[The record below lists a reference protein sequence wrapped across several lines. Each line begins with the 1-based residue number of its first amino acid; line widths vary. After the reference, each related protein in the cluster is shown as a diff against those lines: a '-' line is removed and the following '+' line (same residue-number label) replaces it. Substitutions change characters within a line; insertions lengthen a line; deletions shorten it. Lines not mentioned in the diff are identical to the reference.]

1 VVAIVFGLLLAA
13 GIVSQAV
20 RTSYRAEPGAGR
32 KASTAAPSIITTK
45 SGIEMVL
52 VPGGVFEMGSASG
65 AADEAP
71 VHKVTIS
78 PFLMDRYEVTQEQF
92 AKAELPDPSH
102 FKDPRSPADQVNWSD
117 AARFCNE
124 RSRAEGLQPCYD
136 EKTWRCDFTASGYRL
151 PTEAEWE
158 YACRA
163 GTSTPFSC
171 GDGADLAK
179 FANFADA
186 NLGNLKPWAI
196 RDNTQNDGA
205 VASCDVGRYQPNP
218 WGLCDMH
225 GNVCEWTASAY
236 RPYPYDP
243 QDGRERPGAA
253 DERAVRGGSWDDLP
267 RRCRSAF
274 RLSYQPTQ
282 PVYNVGFR
290 VVVEG

>member
-1 VVAIVFGLLLAA
+1 VTALLLFALPTLA
-13 GIVSQAV
+13 QTERAV
-20 RTSYRAEPGAGR
+20 DLG
-32 KASTAAPSIITTK
+32 
-45 SGIEMVL
+45 SGISLTL
-52 VPGGVFEMGSASG
+52 VQVPAGEFTMGAPQGESPLDP
-65 AADEAP
+65 DEQPTAR
-71 VHKVTIS
+71 VRIAKA
-78 PFLMDRYEVTQEQF
+78 LWLGKLEVTNQQYALF
-92 AKAELPDPSH
+92 DPAHNTGWIDTHGKDRVGPGVPMNGPNQPVARISCLDAE
-102 FKDPRSPADQVNWSD
+102 
-117 AARFCNE
+117 RFCKWL
-124 RSRAEGLQPCYD
+124 S
-136 EKTWRCDFTASGYRL
+136 EKIGGTCRL

-158 YACRA
+158 YVCRA

-205 VASCDVGRYQPNP
+205 VASCGVGRYQPNP